1 VPTHLALLRG
11 INVGGHNKVA
21 MADLRRVVASLGHTE
36 VATFIQSGN
45 VLFTTTETGN
55 TGLAAALEK
64 VIAAHL
70 DVRPRVVVLSRQE
83 LAQAVRDNPYQDE
96 PNPKFVHA
104 VFLTGEPGPDMVEGV
119 AAAQRQAA
127 RNGSR
132 DTATFVGRTLFLHTP
147 GGYGRS
153 ELAVL
158 LGRAGNPMAPG
169 AAAAARNWATVTKL
183 LGLCAC

>member
-1 VPTHLALLRG
+1 MPTHLALLRG

-21 MADLRRVVASLGHTE
+21 MADLRKVVASLGHTE

-45 VLFTTTETGN
+45 VLFTTKETN
-55 TGLAAALEK
+55 TTALATALEE

-70 DVRPRVVVLSRQE
+70 HVRPRVVVLSREE
-83 LAQAVRDNPYQDE
+83 LAQAVRDNPYPDE

-104 VFLTGEPGPDMVEGV
+104 VFLAGEPGPDLAEGV
-119 AAAQRQAA
+119 AAAQRQAG

-147 GGYGRS
+147 DGYGRS

-169 AAAAARNWATVTKL
+169 TAATARNWATVTKL
-183 LGLCAC
+183 LALCA